1 MVSRFAVLGLI
12 LLSASACSRLPN
24 VPTAY
29 SSLPAMTA
37 AHDAALKE
45 VARPVAPAV
54 PAAALPVIRIPGTAR
69 VQEAEVPG
77 QRVNP
82 TDVLAASTRARLAW
96 RTLRPAELTRP
107 AFVANRNAF
116 AGVAETGAIGARK
129 PVAKIEARAYDRE
142 AMMTRLEKE
151 GRSAAKPICSGC

>member
-1 MVSRFAVLGLI
+1 
-12 LLSASACSRLPN
+12 
-24 VPTAY
+24 
-29 SSLPAMTA
+29 MT

-45 VARPVAPAV
+45 VASPAAPAV
-54 PAAALPVIRIPGTAR
+54 PAAALPAIGIPGTAR
-69 VQEAEVPG
+69 VHEAEVPG

-96 RTLRPAELTRP
+96 RTLHPAELTRP
-107 AFVANRNAF
+107 SFVVNRNAF
-116 AGVAETGAIGARK
+116 AGVTETGAIEAGK
-129 PVAKIEARAYDRE
+129 PVAKIEARSYDRE